1 MPTELQRTAL
11 GAAYQ
16 DARAAHPGLLIQ
28 RGLATYD
35 EGNPQ
40 AKQDLIQRICAIPAG
55 ELYRRQYQR
64 WVAATADPQRF
75 RQSIL
80 RLQTRLFIG
89 LGAGAMLETGCVVGH
104 SHGVPHL
111 PGSGIKG
118 PVQAWV
124 RGTPFGQRHPDA
136 CAELFG
142 AEPNDA
148 NPLGLSGVV
157 SFHDAWW
164 VPGSAPV
171 PTGEPQSQ
179 ADRPLVQEVV
189 TTHHPGYYRDA
200 SASAATDFDSP
211 IPNAQ
216 VAVHGSFLFV
226 VEGEPAWTALAL
238 QMLIDALATRGLG
251 AKTRSGYG
259 LFVPDQARQD
269 DLERERERQAAA
281 AAAQAAVAAQRR
293 AEAAAKAAF
302 DRASPERQQLIRVE
316 RALADFLASERSGP
330 REALVGDLNRL
341 GKAAVD
347 WLDRDERQ
355 RAADL
360 IEHAFDAIGW
370 SDPGK
375 KRSQRERQEGKRRE
389 LLSKLRADLAAPP
402 RPENMA

>member
-1 MPTELQRTAL
+1 MVIELQRTAL
-11 GAAYQ
+11 GRAYR

-28 RGLATYD
+28 RGLATHD

-40 AKQDLIQRICAIPAG
+40 AKQDLIGRVCAIPAG
-55 ELYRRQYQR
+55 VLYRRQYQR
-64 WVAATADPQRF
+64 WVAATADLQRF
-75 RQSIL
+75 RQVIL
-80 RLQTRLFIG
+80 QLETRLFIG
-89 LGAGAMLETGCVVGH
+89 LSAGAMLETGCAIGH
-104 SHGVPHL
+104 SHGVPYL

-124 RGTPFGQRHPDA
+124 RDTPFGQRHPDA
-136 CAELFG
+136 CNELFG

-200 SASAATDFDSP
+200 GAIAATDLDSP

-238 QMLIDALATRGLG
+238 QMLKEALATRGLG

-259 LFVPDQARQD
+259 LFVLDQARQD
-269 DLERERERQAAA
+269 ALERDRDRQAAA
-281 AAAQAAVAAQRR
+281 AAEQAAVAAQRLAKAR
-293 AEAAAKAAF
+293 EKAAF
-302 DRASPERQQLIRVE
+302 DRASPERQQLILVE
-316 RALADFLASERSGP
+316 RALADFLTSELRGP
-330 REALVGDLNRL
+330 RDALVGDLNRL
-341 GKAAVD
+341 AKAAAE
-347 WLDRDERQ
+347 WADRAERGC
-355 RAADL
+355 AADL
-360 IEHAFDAIGW
+360 IERAFDAIGW
-370 SDPGK
+370 SDPGSRPK
-375 KRSQRERQEGKRRE
+375 QRQRQETNRRE
-389 LLSKLRADLAAPP
+389 MLNRLREVPAPP
-402 RPENMA
+402 PNPG